1 MAMKCFLVV
10 PAWLPEDIFS
20 AKTAGSQINY
30 WQPLGLLYIA
40 SSVMKAGYE
49 VRFLN
54 GAFMR
59 NAEIMKEIEKERPDI
74 VGLYSTTFGWKKAKE
89 AARAIKEIDKNI
101 FVCVGGPYPIAMQEK
116 CLEDCEWLDAVVTG
130 EGEYTLVEMMERLTE
145 GKGMEGVLG
154 VVYREGGEIRKNPLR
169 PLIEDLDSLP
179 FPARDLLGEGAIKY
193 VPPPATYKR
202 KPVAVMI
209 TSRGC
214 NRKCLFCFQI
224 DKTRKSGVRY
234 RSVENV
240 MEEIELCLKQGYREI
255 KFIDDTLAANY
266 DRAMQIAREIKA
278 RKFDFT
284 WFASACVSQVDRPLL
299 QAFKEAGC
307 WSILFGAESGVQKNL
322 NAIKKGITLEQTR
335 KAVKTAK
342 EVGLKVL
349 TPFLFGIP
357 GQTYEDGLKTIE
369 FACEIDPDVANF
381 HALTPF
387 PGSELYDNIEK
398 YGTMSTDSSDFTYQ
412 GAAFVP
418 YTMTREEIWKL
429 RQLAFKKFYSRP
441 KYIWGRILRMRTR
454 DDLKAALQGAKSL
467 FWLWAKGDI
476 FRKDKGVT

>member
-1 MAMKCFLVV
+1 MKCFLVV

-40 SSVMKAGYE
+40 ASVKQAGYE

-116 CLEDCEWLDAVVTG
+116 CLEDCDWLDAVVTG
-130 EGEYTLVEMMERLTE
+130 EGEYTLVEMMERLSE
-145 GKGMEGVLG
+145 GKGMDGVLG
-154 VVYREGGEIRKNPLR
+154 VVYREGGEVRKNPLR

-266 DRAMQIAREIKA
+266 DRAMQIAKEIK
-278 RKFDFT
+278 
-284 WFASACVSQVDRPLL
+284 
-299 QAFKEAGC
+299 
-307 WSILFGAESGVQKNL
+307 
-322 NAIKKGITLEQTR
+322 
-335 KAVKTAK
+335 
-342 EVGLKVL
+342 
-349 TPFLFGIP
+349 
-357 GQTYEDGLKTIE
+357 
-369 FACEIDPDVANF
+369 
-381 HALTPF
+381 
-387 PGSELYDNIEK
+387 
-398 YGTMSTDSSDFTYQ
+398 
-412 GAAFVP
+412 
-418 YTMTREEIWKL
+418 
-429 RQLAFKKFYSRP
+429 
-441 KYIWGRILRMRTR
+441 
-454 DDLKAALQGAKSL
+454 
-467 FWLWAKGDI
+467 
-476 FRKDKGVT
+476 